1 MNNHYKAVFMD
12 GTVIK
17 RSSTRVYGVAYLA
30 RGTYP
35 AREET
40 PRWMARPAGFWK
52 RSGFSISVE
61 QAKKN
66 MEKEIAWMNN
76 NADAGWIVSVA
87 EVVQTI
93 PIDEAE
99 YRALPTKW
107 EQT

>member
-1 MNNHYKAVFMD
+1 MIRHFKAIFMD

-17 RSSTRVYGVAYLA
+17 RSSTRIYGAAYLA

-40 PRWMARPAGFWK
+40 PRWMARAAGTWK
-52 RSGFSISVE
+52 RSGFSVSVE

-66 MEKEIAWMNN
+66 MEREIAWMNN
-76 NADAGWIVSVA
+76 NADAGWTVMVA

-93 PIDEAE
+93 AITDEE
-99 YRALPTKW
+99 YRSIRGGD
-107 EQT
+107 